1 MREVPL
7 ARRCGPSGKLIRL
20 KTADCR
26 VGMPFR
32 YLPNRGER
40 PQTDDMRLP
49 QSLTRHFSLRVFFF
63 ITVTVS
69 AVMMPLSAGATAKQ
83 LTGAPSALGFGN
95 VAVGQPETEVLVLT
109 NGGQTSITVSAMKI
123 SAPEFSASGL
133 SLPLTLPAG
142 QSVTLNVTF
151 SPTGTGWTGGWIVF
165 TSNASNST
173 LDVQLEGTGAT
184 SDSVTASPSTVSFGQ
199 VAVGTST
206 TQSVVLTNHRTYGIQ
221 VSSPQATGGGFSVSS
236 PALPITLHA
245 GQSTTVTVTF
255 APTSAGTSGGRLF
268 VSNVNLDVP
277 LTGTGTTTTAGQL
290 SITPSAVNFGNVNV
304 GATGSQPITMSASG
318 ANVTVSADSSS
329 SSQFVLQGVSLPFTI
344 TAGKSSSFNVAFK
357 PTGSGTVS
365 GSLSF
370 TSNASNGPNA
380 SVPLSGTG
388 TTTTTAGQLSITP
401 TSVNFGDVNVGATG
415 TEAITMS
422 ATGASVTVSSDSSS
436 SSQFV
441 LTGASLPF
449 TIPAG
454 QSVAFNVAFNPTG
467 SGTVSGS
474 LSFTS
479 NAASSQTLE
488 SLTGIGTATAYT
500 VNLSWNASPG
510 VVGYNLYRSTTSN
523 GAYTKINS
531 TVDPSTAYA
540 DSTVAAGQI
549 YYYAATSVSS
559 AGQESARSTPPLEVS
574 IP

>member
-1 MREVPL
+1 MV
-7 ARRCGPSGKLIRL
+7 
-20 KTADCR
+20 
-26 VGMPFR
+26 FR
-32 YLPNRGER
+32 YLSKRGER
-40 PQTDDMRLP
+40 PQTDGMQLP
-49 QSLTRHFSLRVFFF
+49 QLLTRHFSIRVFFF
-63 ITVTVS
+63 ILTVTVS

-83 LTGAPSALGFGN
+83 LTGAPSALSFGN
-95 VAVGQPETEVLVLT
+95 VIVGQPETEVLVLT
-109 NGGQTSITVSAMKI
+109 NGGQTSITVSAIKLNTT
-123 SAPEFSASGL
+123 EFSASGL

-142 QSVTLNVTF
+142 QSATLNVTF
-151 SPTGTGWTGGWIVF
+151 SPTRTGWTGGWIFF

-173 LDVQLEGTGAT
+173 LDVQLQGAGVT
-184 SDSVTASPSTVSFGQ
+184 SESVTASPSTVSFGQ
-199 VAVGTST
+199 VAVGAST
-206 TQSVVLTNHRTYGIQ
+206 TQSVVLTNHRAYRVQISGLTTT
-221 VSSPQATGGGFSVSS
+221 AGGFSVSG
-236 PALPITLHA
+236 PALPISLNA

-255 APTSAGTSGGRLF
+255 VPPSAGTSAGSLF
-268 VSNVNLDVP
+268 VFNENLDVP
-277 LTGTGTTTTAGQL
+277 LTGTGTTTTTAGQL
-290 SITPSAVNFGNVNV
+290 SITPGAVNFGNVNV

-344 TAGKSSSFNVAFK
+344 AAGKSSSFNMAFK

-370 TSNASNGPNA
+370 TSNASNGSNA
-380 SVPLSGTG
+380 SIPLSGTG

-441 LTGASLPF
+441 LNGVSLPF

-454 QSVAFNVAFNPTG
+454 QSVPLNVAFNPTG

-479 NAASSQTLE
+479 NAASSQTVE
-488 SLTGIGTATAYT
+488 SLTGIGAAAQYS
-500 VNLSWNASPG
+500 VNLSWNASSG
-510 VVGYNLYRSTTSN
+510 VMGYNLYRGTTSN

-531 TVDPSTAYA
+531 TMDANTAYT
-540 DSTVAAGQI
+540 DSAVAAGQV
-549 YYYAATSVSS
+549 YYYQATSVSS
-559 AGQESARSTPPLEVS
+559 TGQESARSTPPLEVA

>member
-1 MREVPL
+1 
-7 ARRCGPSGKLIRL
+7 
-20 KTADCR
+20 
-26 VGMPFR
+26 
-32 YLPNRGER
+32 
-40 PQTDDMRLP
+40 MRLP
-49 QSLTRHFSLRVFFF
+49 QSLTRHFSIRVFFF
-63 ITVTVS
+63 IITVTVS

-83 LTGAPSALGFGN
+83 LTGAPSALSFGN
-95 VAVGQPETEVLVLT
+95 VVVGHPETEVLVLT
-109 NGGQTSITVSAMKI
+109 NGGQTSITVSAMKL
-123 SAPEFSASGL
+123 SGTEFSASGL
-133 SLPLTLPAG
+133 RFPLTLPAG
-142 QSVTLNVTF
+142 QSATLNVTF
-151 SPTGTGWTGGWIVF
+151 SPTKTGWTGGWIFF

-173 LDVQLEGTGAT
+173 LDVQLQGTGAT
-184 SDSVTASPSTVSFGQ
+184 SYSLTASPSTVSFGQ
-199 VAVGTST
+199 VAVGART
-206 TQSVVLTNHRTYGIQ
+206 TRSVVLTNHHAFNVQISGLKAT
-221 VSSPQATGGGFSVSS
+221 TGGGFSVSG

-255 APTSAGTSGGRLF
+255 VPPSSRTSGGSLF
-268 VSNVNLDVP
+268 VLNENLDVP
-277 LTGTGTTTTAGQL
+277 LTGTGTGTKTTAAGRL
-290 SITPSAVNFGNVNV
+290 SITPGALNFGNVSV
-304 GATGSQPITMSASG
+304 GATGSKPITMSASG

-329 SSQFVLQGVSLPFTI
+329 SSRFVLQGVSLPFTI
-344 TAGKSSSFNVAFK
+344 AAGNSSSFNVAFK

-370 TSNASNGPNA
+370 TSNASNGTKA

-388 TTTTTAGQLSITP
+388 TTTTTKGQLSITP

-436 SSQFV
+436 RSQFV
-441 LTGASLPF
+441 LNGASLPF

-454 QSVAFNVAFNPTG
+454 QSVAFNVAFKPTG

-474 LSFTS
+474 LSFAS

-488 SLTGIGTATAYT
+488 SLTGIGATAQYR
-500 VNLSWNASPG
+500 VNLSWNASSG

-531 TVDPSTAYA
+531 TVDANTAYT
-540 DSTVAAGQI
+540 DSTVAAGKV
-549 YYYAATSVSS
+549 YYYEATSVSS
-559 AGQESARSTPPLEVS
+559 AGQESARSSPPLEVS

>member
-1 MREVPL
+1 
-7 ARRCGPSGKLIRL
+7 
-20 KTADCR
+20 
-26 VGMPFR
+26 
-32 YLPNRGER
+32 
-40 PQTDDMRLP
+40 MRLP
-49 QSLTRHFSLRVFFF
+49 QSLSRPFSIRVLFF
-63 ITVTVS
+63 ILTVTVS

-83 LTGAPSALGFGN
+83 LTGAPSALSFGN
-95 VAVGQPETEVLVLT
+95 VIVGQPETQVLVLT
-109 NGGQTSITVSAMKI
+109 NGGQTSITVSAMKLNTT
-123 SAPEFSASGL
+123 EFSASGL

-142 QSVTLNVTF
+142 QSATLNVTF
-151 SPTGTGWTGGWIVF
+151 SPTRTGWTGGWIFF

-173 LDVQLEGTGAT
+173 LDVQLQGTGAT
-184 SDSVTASPSTVSFGQ
+184 SDSLTASPSTVSFGQ
-199 VAVGTST
+199 VAVGAST
-206 TQSVVLTNHRTYGIQ
+206 TQSVVLTNHRAYN
-221 VSSPQATGGGFSVSS
+221 VKVFSLKATGGGFSVSG
-236 PALPITLHA
+236 PALPISLNA

-255 APTSAGTSGGRLF
+255 VPPSAGTSGGSLF
-268 VSNVNLDVP
+268 VLNENLVVP
-277 LTGTGTTTTAGQL
+277 LTGAGTTSTAAGQL
-290 SITPSAVNFGNVNV
+290 TITPGAVNFGNVNV

-329 SSQFVLQGVSLPFTI
+329 SSQFVLEGVSLPFTI
-344 TAGKSSSFNVAFK
+344 AAGNSASFNVAFK

-370 TSNASNGPNA
+370 TSNASNGSQA

-401 TSVNFGDVNVGATG
+401 TSLNFGDVNVGATG

-441 LTGASLPF
+441 LNGASLPF

-454 QSVAFNVAFNPTG
+454 QSVAFNVAFKPTG

-488 SLTGIGTATAYT
+488 SLTGIGAATQYS
-500 VNLSWNASPG
+500 VNLSWSASSG
-510 VVGYNLYRSTTSN
+510 VVGYNLYRGTTSN
-523 GAYTKINS
+523 GAFTKINS
-531 TVDPSTAYA
+531 TMAANTAYT
-540 DSTVAAGQI
+540 DSTVAAGQV
-549 YYYAATSVSS
+549 YYYQATSVSS
-559 AGQESARSTPPLEVS
+559 TGQESARSTPPLQVS